1 MNGMKKVAGLLLVSS
16 AIVGLAAC
24 GGSDEDYVEPG
35 ATTVTMYCESFED
48 WSNTHLTEKV
58 KEFNSIK
65 DDGIQL
71 DLKLFEDSV
80 YTDALTSSR
89 ENNVA
94 PDIFMCSYGNLYHD
108 VIAPGYGTAL
118 DDLMGKDAI
127 DDIMPNVKEMVSY
140 KGKVY
145 AYPQLIEP
153 STLFF
158 YRKSMFTAAG
168 VSSVPSTWAQLLDA
182 CSKIKPSLKKG
193 QYTIGLPIGTAL
205 GWATYGMQINTTG
218 GLALNDKWDECLV
231 DSDGYRDLNGFFYDV
246 YAGGYCPA
254 GNVSPKGYNDII
266 EGLCENKLAMTFAGS
281 WSLAEVAA
289 DYPDV
294 LDDIGVAMIPTQ
306 SGDAT
311 KCSATNGGWS
321 YAISSTSKNKEKSA
335 TVLKWLLSDD
345 AERTGS
351 FFVDAA
357 YSKAAVTTSVQNY
370 LNENVSD
377 QYKDILSIVT
387 SVSSLAKP
395 EPKYLWSISTAV
407 GSMFET
413 MAVKCDASKGDAF
426 RTTTINNAISTAN
439 TTIKNIIAGSDYE
452 TNPYLD

>member
-1 MNGMKKVAGLLLVSS
+1 MKQKRLVALAL
-16 AIVGLAAC
+16 VGLSVTALASC
-24 GGSDEDYVEPG
+24 TGGSDDYVEEG
-35 ATTVTMYCESFED
+35 ATTITMYCQSFED
-48 WSNTHLTEKV
+48 WSNTHLNKIV

-71 DLKLFEDSV
+71 DLKLFEDAV

-94 PDIFMCSYGNLYHD
+94 PDIFMTSYGNLYHD
-108 VIAPGYGTAL
+108 VISPGYGEPL
-118 DDLMGKDAI
+118 DDLMGETAI
-127 DDIMPNVKEMVSY
+127 NDILSNVKDMVSY

-158 YRKSMFTAAG
+158 YRKSMLTAAG
-168 VSSVPSTWAQLLDA
+168 VSSAPTTWTGLLDV
-182 CSKIKPSLKKG
+182 CSKVKATLKKG
-193 QYTIGLPIGTAL
+193 QYTLGLPIGTAL

-218 GLALNDKWDECLV
+218 GLAVNDKWDECLI
-231 DSDGYRDLNGFFYDV
+231 DSQGYRDLNGFFYDV

-266 EGLCENKLAMTFAGS
+266 EGLCEDKLAMTFAGS

-294 LDDIGVAMIPTQ
+294 LDDVGVAVIPTQ
-306 SGDAT
+306 SGDSS
-311 KCSATNGGWS
+311 KCTATNGGWTYS
-321 YAISSTSKNKEKSA
+321 ISSTSKNKEKAA
-335 TVLKWLLSDD
+335 TVLKWLLSDSP
-345 AERTGS
+345 ERTAS
-351 FFVDAA
+351 FFEDAR

-370 LNENVSD
+370 LSSHVSD
-377 QYKDILSIVT
+377 EYKDILSVVN
-387 SVSSLAKP
+387 SVSSKAKA
-395 EPKYLWSISTAV
+395 EPKYLWSISTAA
-407 GSMFET
+407 GTMFET
-413 MAVKCDASKGDAF
+413 MAVKCDSSKGESF
-426 RTTTINNAISTAN
+426 RASTIENAITTAKTTITS
-439 TTIKNIIAGSDYE
+439 IINGSDYK